1 MNTLLYHFSPSGSKR
16 WREVVDVKNLLAW
29 GTITINSGRVIASFN
44 GILYCFEP
52 TGKLLWFVIPS
63 DVNLR
68 YAGAA
73 IITSPITQNIFV
85 ITNDGISTATIKRY
99 SILGQIQTTFK
110 IPSELYHQYGSMT
123 PAMLSNGDLV
133 FLDGYTA
140 FRFSPT
146 LNVLVWS
153 VKYSE
158 KNITT
163 QGRNSL
169 AVARDDTIFINTAY
183 NLFAISKDGDLLW
196 SKYLS
201 QTLHGE
207 DYPSTPLA
215 LGNSVVYY
223 TSKFGYPSKT
233 HLNQK
238 TIIGFDYKGN
248 EVFRKYVGVVLPGNS
263 LLVNDNRLFFL
274 TADFGGGG
282 SWCSFWNFNSMKVN

>member
-1 MNTLLYHFSPSGSKR
+1 MLGDLVFDANGNGYAVARNMPTNEYSVVSFSPSGSKR

-158 KNITT
+158 KTLQHKDEIVLLSP
-163 QGRNSL
+163 G
-169 AVARDDTIFINTAY
+169 TIPF
-183 NLFAISKDGDLLW
+183 S
-196 SKYLS
+196 
-201 QTLHGE
+201 
-207 DYPSTPLA
+207 
-215 LGNSVVYY
+215 
-223 TSKFGYPSKT
+223 
-233 HLNQK
+233 
-238 TIIGFDYKGN
+238 
-248 EVFRKYVGVVLPGNS
+248 
-263 LLVNDNRLFFL
+263 
-274 TADFGGGG
+274 
-282 SWCSFWNFNSMKVN
+282 